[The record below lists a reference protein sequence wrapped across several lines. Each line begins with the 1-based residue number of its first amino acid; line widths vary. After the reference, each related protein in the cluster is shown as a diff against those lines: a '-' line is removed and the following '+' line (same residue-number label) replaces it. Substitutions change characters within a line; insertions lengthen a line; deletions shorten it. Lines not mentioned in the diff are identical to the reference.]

1 MWRTTAS
8 ALAGHSPHEDFMSSN
23 LSSRRLLSLL
33 IVVGVGVAACS
44 DDKSSTSST
53 APGASTTVVLGTS
66 PATTPGLTGA
76 GLNLGVLVPPPG
88 LGATL
93 FQAQQRGVTFAA
105 DDIASGGGVLGGPL
119 NVTNTDTPL
128 GGSEVDVVDAAV
140 SGGARVLFGPG
151 GSSSAQQVLPE
162 LARLN
167 TVSCSASATLPDL
180 TVGQDPLSLFR
191 TALPDNVLTAYLSD
205 KIVERRDAD
214 APGAAWKVAIVA
226 RSDDYGL
233 SVGNGLAATLQAAG
247 LVPSVVGYNPQ
258 RVTFDSLAP
267 QVAALKPDLM
277 ILVSY
282 EEGPALLSSLVGV
295 GLSPQVMVGLDG
307 FFAPRLG
314 TIAGGSDPTSLDG
327 FTVLGTNIGDNAFL
341 QRLIDNDANAQVAY
355 AAQAYDC
362 AVVLALSAE
371 EVESAKAATIAAA
384 VQDVTAGG
392 RTCTTYADCQSKLA
406 AGEDID
412 YDGVS
417 GKLGINAQGD
427 PTSGRFTTGRL
438 QGGKLVQVS
447 STDIDFAQIA
457 RQDEAYAT
465 AAFTTKLQ
473 QALRFL
479 GFYDGPIDG
488 LQSPALTE
496 ALKAFQTSV
505 GLPPTGVYDAATD
518 AALRAALGPY
528 AVLLSSTTVGIQELM
543 TSLGFY
549 TGPIDGIWSPELT
562 ASIQA
567 LQKELGVPQ
576 TGVLDAATLQA
587 AYERGLV
594 NGATTTT
601 VAPTPDSTPPATTV
615 SPTTVPPTTPPETT
629 VAPPV
634 DTTPAPPATELNLF
648 QTLQANPDYSTF
660 VELFLASGFNAD
672 AGAIGP
678 YTVFAPTNEAFAKLP
693 AGALDALKADPV
705 KLQAA
710 LSYHIVEGLLPLSAV
725 TGDLLTIN
733 GATIVAAGAPPTVT
747 VNGATIVDPDIFATN
762 GVIQGIDTVLV
773 APAPK

>member
-1 MWRTTAS
+1 
-8 ALAGHSPHEDFMSSN
+8 MSSN
-23 LSSRRLLSLL
+23 LSSRRLLSL
-33 IVVGVGVAACS
+33 IMVVGIGAAACS
-44 DDKSSTSST
+44 DDKSSTASSES
-53 APGASTTVVLGTS
+53 GASTTVVPGTS
-66 PATTPGLTGA
+66 PATSPALTGE

-93 FQAQQRGVTFAA
+93 FQAQQRGVGFAA
-105 DDIASGGGVLGGPL
+105 DDIASGGGVLGGTL
-119 NVTNTDTPL
+119 NVTETETPL
-128 GGSEVDVVDAAV
+128 GGSEVDVVDDAV

-151 GSSSAQQVLPE
+151 GSSAAQQVLPE
-162 LARLN
+162 LARLE

-180 TVGQDPLSLFR
+180 TVGQDPMSLFR

-205 KIVERRDAD
+205 KVVERRDAD

-233 SVGNGLAATLQAAG
+233 SVGNGLAATLEAAG

-267 QVAALKPDLM
+267 QVAALAPDLM
-277 ILVSY
+277 VLVSY

-295 GLSPQVMVGLDG
+295 GLSPTVMVGLDG
-307 FFAPRLG
+307 FFAPRLA
-314 TIAGGSDPTSLDG
+314 TIAGGDDPTSLDG
-327 FTVLGTNIGDNAFL
+327 FTLLGTNIGDNAFL
-341 QRLIDNDANAQVAY
+341 QRLIDDDANAQVAY

-362 AVVLALSAE
+362 AIVLALASE

-384 VQDVTAGG
+384 VQSVTAGG
-392 RTCTTYADCQSKLA
+392 RTCTTYADCQTKLA

-438 QGGKLVQVS
+438 QGGKIVQVS
-447 STDIDFAQIA
+447 STDIDFAEIA
-457 RQDEAYAT
+457 KQDEAYAT

-488 LQSPALTE
+488 LQSPELTAALM
-496 ALKAFQTSV
+496 AFQTSV

-528 AVLLSSTTVGIQELM
+528 AALLESTTAGIQELM

-562 ASIQA
+562 ASIKA
-567 LQKELGVPQ
+567 MQKELGVPE
-576 TGVLDAATLQA
+576 TGVIDAATLQA
-587 AYERGLV
+587 AYERGLL

-601 VAPTPDSTPPATTV
+601 VAPAPDTTPPATTV
-615 SPTTVPPTTPPETT
+615 APTTVPPTTPPATTQPATTPPATT

-634 DTTPAPPATELNLF
+634 DTIPAPPAPTLNLF
-648 QTLQANPDYSTF
+648 QTLQANPDYSIF
-660 VELFLASGFNAD
+660 VDLLLASGFNAD
-672 AGAIGP
+672 TGAIGP

-693 AGALDALKADPV
+693 AGALEALKADEV
-705 KLQAA
+705 KLKAA
-710 LSYHIVEGLLPLSAV
+710 LSYHVVEGLLPLSEV
-725 TGDLLTIN
+725 KGELQTIN
-733 GATIVAAGAPPTVT
+733 GAMILAAGAPPTVT

-773 APAPK
+773 PPVA

>member
-1 MWRTTAS
+1 MTTGCRWATAS
-8 ALAGHSPHEDFMSSN
+8 
-23 LSSRRLLSLL
+23 
-33 IVVGVGVAACS
+33 
-44 DDKSSTSST
+44 
-53 APGASTTVVLGTS
+53 
-66 PATTPGLTGA
+66 
-76 GLNLGVLVPPPG
+76 PP
-88 LGATL
+88 
-93 FQAQQRGVTFAA
+93 R
-105 DDIASGGGVLGGPL
+105 
-119 NVTNTDTPL
+119 
-128 GGSEVDVVDAAV
+128 
-140 SGGARVLFGPG
+140 
-151 GSSSAQQVLPE
+151 
-162 LARLN
+162 
-167 TVSCSASATLPDL
+167 
-180 TVGQDPLSLFR
+180 
-191 TALPDNVLTAYLSD
+191 
-205 KIVERRDAD
+205 
-214 APGAAWKVAIVA
+214 
-226 RSDDYGL
+226 
-233 SVGNGLAATLQAAG
+233 LQAAG

-295 GLSPQVMVGLDG
+295 GLSPQVMMGLDG

-341 QRLIDNDANAQVAY
+341 QRLIDDDANAQVAY

-371 EVESAKAATIAAA
+371 EVESAKAATVAAA
-384 VQDVTAGG
+384 VEDVTAGG

-457 RQDEAYAT
+457 QQDEAYAA

-496 ALKAFQTSV
+496 ALMAFQTSV

-528 AVLLSSTTVGIQELM
+528 AALLSSTTTGIQELM
-543 TSLGFY
+543 TTLGFY
-549 TGPIDGIWSPELT
+549 TGPIDGVWSPELT
-562 ASIQA
+562 ASIKA
-567 LQKELGVPQ
+567 LQKELGVPE
-576 TGVLDAATLQA
+576 TGVLDAATLEA
-587 AYERGLV
+587 VYARGLAQRRDNDDGGV
-594 NGATTTT
+594 DARYDTTCHHGA
-601 VAPTPDSTPPATTV
+601 AND
-615 SPTTVPPTTPPETT
+615 VPPTTTVTTPPATT

-634 DTTPAPPATELNLF
+634 DTIPTPPAPTLNLF
-648 QTLQANPDYSTF
+648 QTLSANPDYSTF
-660 VELFLASGFNAD
+660 VELLLASGFNAD
-672 AGAIGP
+672 TGAIGP
-678 YTVFAPTNEAFAKLP
+678 YTVFAPTNEAFAKL
-693 AGALDALKADPV
+693 ARRALDALKQDPV
-705 KLQAA
+705 ALQAA
-710 LSYHIVEGLLPLSAV
+710 LSYHVVEGLYPLSAV

-733 GATIVAAGAPPTVT
+733 GATIVAAGTPPTVT

-773 APAPK
+773 APAP